1 MATLIA
7 VTVNGS
13 PQAQVT
19 FGMGTVGSGGVSNG
33 GTVKI
38 SGNAVTIPLTNV
50 ANAQTIN
57 VTLFG
62 VNDNR
67 NVVISMGMLAGDV
80 NGNRVVN
87 AADMARTKSRVG
99 HPVNQTNFQSDVN
112 AN

>member
-13 PQAQVT
+13 PQAQIT

-87 AADMARTKSRVG
+87 AADIA
-99 HPVNQTNFQSDVN
+99 
-112 AN
+112 